1 MIVFFWTKKKASN
14 MADMEC
20 YILRIWV
27 LTLVRACMSNN
38 LLNLSPYYMY
48 HIPKVYLVENISF
61 SGVRKLIHQTNMFK
75 ILLPKNISF
84 FTGCNISYNIGLSLY
99 VMISVFLSCRIWQI
113 YDQEIFEGFTC
124 FNFLKPTC

>member
-1 MIVFFWTKKKASN
+1 
-14 MADMEC
+14 
-20 YILRIWV
+20 
-27 LTLVRACMSNN
+27 
-38 LLNLSPYYMY
+38 MY